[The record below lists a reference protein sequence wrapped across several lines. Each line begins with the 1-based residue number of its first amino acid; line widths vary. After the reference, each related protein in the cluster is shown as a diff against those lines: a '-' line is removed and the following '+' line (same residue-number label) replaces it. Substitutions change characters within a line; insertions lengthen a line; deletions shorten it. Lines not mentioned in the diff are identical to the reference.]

1 VIAVE
6 KARQQLLDL
15 GLSQAASILDSRLEA
30 ASQKDLTYADFL
42 TDLLDAELAAR
53 RERYIT
59 ARTRLAHLPFHK
71 TLDQFDFSFQPS
83 IDERQVRELATLT
96 FVQEASNIILLGPP
110 GVGKTHLAVA
120 LGIEAIRQGV
130 GVYFVTAHTLV
141 EDLKRAYAD
150 NRLDRRMRVYIA
162 PKVLIIDEVGY
173 RPFDSV
179 GAAMLF
185 QLVSARYERGAII
198 LTSNKGFGESISP
211 VTAAAIGEVIN
222 MTPEEWGNMIFY
234 STTGLPMTTHM
245 WTKRLYM
252 YSKKIGV
259 KVTPY
264 SLRHTFAIMF
274 LRNGG
279 NQFALKYEMG
289 HSTMAMTSRYVKL
302 AQMDIENQHR
312 IASPVIK
319 LVRRSIRPGKRGSTK
334 KS

>member
-1 VIAVE
+1 MPTKGRKPRDVGRTFASLYETFISLKQAEGCRERTIKDYRDTLRDFSRFFDVNLVITNPKLYDALIE
-6 KARQQLLDL
+6 YFKSKADKQPATYNRPYSNLHAFFEFCVAQSYLRSNPLKDL
-15 GLSQAASILDSRLEA
+15 GLKKRKDDGETVRHVDESTLEKLLKAIDKKTYTGLRDYALILL
-30 ASQKDLTYADFL
+30 
-42 TDLLDAELAAR
+42 
-53 RERYIT
+53 
-59 ARTRLAHLPFHK
+59 
-71 TLDQFDFSFQPS
+71 TLDTGIRPKEALSLTVDDVDLDKL
-83 IDERQVRELATLT
+83 IVHVRKEYSKVKKAR
-96 FVQEASNIILLGPP
+96 ILP
-110 GVGKTHLAVA
+110 
-120 LGIEAIRQGV
+120 
-130 GVYFVTAHTLV
+130 
-141 EDLKRAYAD
+141 
-150 NRLDRRMRVYIA
+150 
-162 PKVLIIDEVGY
+162 
-173 RPFDSV
+173 
-179 GAAMLF
+179 
-185 QLVSARYERGAII
+185 
-198 LTSNKGFGESISP
+198 ISP

-319 LVRRSIRPGKRGSTK
+319 LVKRGIRPKNRGSTR

>member
-1 VIAVE
+1 MIAVE

-198 LTSNKGFGESISP
+198 LTSNKGFGEWGEIFGDT
-211 VTAAAIGEVIN
+211 VVATAILDRLLHHSHIINIRGESWRLREKKRAGLFGTTYARPAVKPGVGEN
-222 MTPEEWGNMIFY
+222 STGQSGGIF
-234 STTGLPMTTHM
+234 
-245 WTKRLYM
+245 
-252 YSKKIGV
+252 
-259 KVTPY
+259 
-264 SLRHTFAIMF
+264 
-274 LRNGG
+274 
-279 NQFALKYEMG
+279 
-289 HSTMAMTSRYVKL
+289 
-302 AQMDIENQHR
+302 D
-312 IASPVIK
+312 
-319 LVRRSIRPGKRGSTK
+319 RP
-334 KS
+334 

>member
-1 VIAVE
+1 
-6 KARQQLLDL
+6 
-15 GLSQAASILDSRLEA
+15 
-30 ASQKDLTYADFL
+30 
-42 TDLLDAELAAR
+42 
-53 RERYIT
+53 
-59 ARTRLAHLPFHK
+59 
-71 TLDQFDFSFQPS
+71 
-83 IDERQVRELATLT
+83 
-96 FVQEASNIILLGPP
+96 
-110 GVGKTHLAVA
+110 
-120 LGIEAIRQGV
+120 
-130 GVYFVTAHTLV
+130 
-141 EDLKRAYAD
+141 
-150 NRLDRRMRVYIA
+150 
-162 PKVLIIDEVGY
+162 
-173 RPFDSV
+173 
-179 GAAMLF
+179 
-185 QLVSARYERGAII
+185 
-198 LTSNKGFGESISP
+198 
-211 VTAAAIGEVIN
+211 

-319 LVRRSIRPGKRGSTK
+319 LVKRGIRPRKRGSTR